1 MDHDH
6 SPIRHSGGRGGSL
19 TSMNWRQIYRVIL
32 LHLLVHG
39 LVQCEEDGMRH
50 PPTTSL
56 EEISTCN
63 IHPDDTTPLSL
74 KALDLSPGALL
85 HSFTKPLSFVSQSFC
100 EKRNGILR
108 TLSKSEYSEFF
119 FITTGGEG
127 LAVAKS
133 LTPLV
138 GKNLSLA
145 LREDFEGGNGSLIR
159 PVHIWV
165 SDPNLSHSKYSKIK
179 GTIRENE
186 DPHTLVQFMTH
197 TEEDERTKKS
207 QYTKA
212 KMGDPTTL
220 SKALSRLLPQNVS
233 PSNLILRNLNEEES
247 VPFTISFDNNSEN
260 NDAAESINNIEI
272 RTSSWIDYEQT
283 PSFSLTFSKQEDSE
297 RSASL
302 HSLLNFTVEVQNVND
317 NLPVFKTSDTV
328 WRFPA
333 NARRYMVIGTALAN
347 DADGDEIVYEFLG
360 GKKVAGSGCCVIV
373 PKTGEIML
381 VENPF
386 VPTHITIVAREKDAP
401 SRRSL
406 KPMTIALIPDDEMN
420 NEIMTSLSSRR
431 MSGVDYFLDYMK
443 HGGDALVR
451 QKRHVTRAVRPT
463 KRTESTEADGQP
475 AGKVVFKLEKES
487 EHEKFKIRDENPW
500 VTVEPNGAVR
510 VKKRWDYEELGREK
524 TIDFWVI
531 ISNVRAEKWK
541 SAVPYTDNQRVIIR
555 VKDVNDEPPYFINR
569 PLPVQAVVKLNA
581 APNSPVFTLQAKD
594 PNTDHNLHYF
604 LVR

>member
-1 MDHDH
+1 VTCFKIKDDLSFVLTLYVAWPEEDFSKMDNDH

-39 LVQCEEDGMRH
+39 LVLCEEDGIRH

-108 TLSKSEYSEFF
+108 TLSKSEYSEYF

-138 GKNLSLA
+138 GNNLSLA
-145 LREDFEGGNGSLIR
+145 LREEFEGGNGSLIR

-165 SDPNLSHSKYSKIK
+165 SDPNLSHSKNSKIK

-197 TEEDERTKKS
+197 MEGDERMKKS
-207 QYTKA
+207 QYGRTNV
-212 KMGDPTTL
+212 GDPTTL
-220 SKALSRLLPQNVS
+220 AKALSRLLPQNVS
-233 PSNLILRNLNEEES
+233 PSDLILRNLNEEES
-247 VPFTISFDNNSEN
+247 VPFTISFDNNSDNN

-272 RTSSWIDYEQT
+272 RTSSWIDYEKT

-317 NLPVFKTSDTV
+317 NLPVFKTSDAV

-333 NARRYMVIGTALAN
+333 NARRYMIIGTALAI
-347 DADGDEIVYEFLG
+347 DADGDEIVYEFFG
-360 GKKVAGSGCCVIV
+360 GKKVEG
-373 PKTGEIML
+373 L
-381 VENPF
+381 
-386 VPTHITIVAREKDAP
+386 DAV
-401 SRRSL
+401 S
-406 KPMTIALIPDDEMN
+406 
-420 NEIMTSLSSRR
+420 
-431 MSGVDYFLDYMK
+431 
-443 HGGDALVR
+443 
-451 QKRHVTRAVRPT
+451 
-463 KRTESTEADGQP
+463 
-475 AGKVVFKLEKES
+475 
-487 EHEKFKIRDENPW
+487 
-500 VTVEPNGAVR
+500 
-510 VKKRWDYEELGREK
+510 
-524 TIDFWVI
+524 
-531 ISNVRAEKWK
+531 
-541 SAVPYTDNQRVIIR
+541 
-555 VKDVNDEPPYFINR
+555 
-569 PLPVQAVVKLNA
+569 
-581 APNSPVFTLQAKD
+581 
-594 PNTDHNLHYF
+594 
-604 LVR
+604 